1 MENMK
6 TIALTNDEVSY
17 LMELL
22 NNERY
27 TSNNN
32 ATLAESLIT
41 VLHDTQS
48 LSDDDLFAQLSDE
61 EIDARIAYASR
72 LEVAADAGFDTW
84 EDYRGE
90 R

>member
-1 MENMK
+1 MENLK
-6 TIALTNDEVSY
+6 TIALTTDEVSY
-17 LMELL
+17 LVELL

-48 LSDDDLFAQLSDE
+48 LSADDLAAQLSDE
-61 EIDARIAYASR
+61 EIDAQIDYAMVTR
-72 LEVAADAGFDTW
+72 
-84 EDYRGE
+84 
-90 R
+90 